1 MEESQLPPLP
11 QQPAERLQI
20 VACPSCGGRFK
31 VRHPGRAVTSIF
43 TCPKCN
49 NKFKVNFKAP
59 EQPTA
64 EPALAAIN
72 VGVAQS
78 PASQAEPV
86 EDQKTRRAGDVM
98 PTWTVST
105 RPPSA
110 VLRVYARRKFL
121 PCKVLDFK
129 IEGYGVTIIGRTDA
143 TAISDINVPGDSAM
157 SRRSAQIEIVNQP
170 SGAVFFFKVRKA
182 ANPVYV
188 NDRELA
194 PGEAVELNFGDR
206 IVMGRTKMLF
216 TDK

>member
-1 MEESQLPPLP
+1 MEEQQLPQQP
-11 QQPAERLQI
+11 QPAERLQI

-43 TCPKCN
+43 TCPKCS

-59 EQPTA
+59 EQP
-64 EPALAAIN
+64 AA
-72 VGVAQS
+72 VKVDVAQV

-98 PTWTVST
+98 PTWTVAT